1 MDHFPTPCC
10 SSYRVQLTRRILYF
24 KGVNMKSRKNVTAVE
39 TWEIM
44 QCCRD
49 ILGATEMQK
58 IFSRGQSQINRY
70 CSSPLHEDHQR
81 NPLDRLHL
89 LFSMLNEAGEREL
102 VVAALNHLCD
112 AIDHRVQEKQQY
124 EPDKL
129 TVEEECLDDYPEK
142 VELDRL
148 ISSNAAPELVRRQGE
163 HTCREIM
170 ETVTSY
176 ETHCGKK

>member
-1 MDHFPTPCC
+1 
-10 SSYRVQLTRRILYF
+10 
-24 KGVNMKSRKNVTAVE
+24 MKSRKTNTATE
-39 TWEIM
+39 TWEMM
-44 QCCRD
+44 QSCRET
-49 ILGATEMQK
+49 LGATSLQK

-70 CSSPLHEDHQR
+70 CSSPIHEDHQR

-89 LFSMLNEAGEREL
+89 LFTMLDESGEREL
-102 VVAALNHLCD
+102 VVAALNHLCSS
-112 AIDHRVQEKQQY
+112 IDYRIQEKT
-124 EPDKL
+124 EFIPDKL

-148 ISSNAAPELVRRQGE
+148 ISSNAAPAIVRRQGE

-176 ETHCGKK
+176 ERYCAENNQHKKNPL

>member
-1 MDHFPTPCC
+1 M
-10 SSYRVQLTRRILYF
+10 
-24 KGVNMKSRKNVTAVE
+24 
-39 TWEIM
+39 M
-44 QCCRD
+44 QCSRD
-49 ILGATEMQK
+49 VLGATSMQK

-70 CSSPLHEDHQR
+70 CSSPQHEDHQR

-89 LFSMLNEAGEREL
+89 LFSKLEEEGEKEL
-102 VVAALNHLCD
+102 VIAALNHLCSSVGYR
-112 AIDHRVQEKQQY
+112 IQEQQ
-124 EPDKL
+124 EIIPDKL

-148 ISSNAAPELVRRQGE
+148 IAINAAPELVRRQGE

-176 ETHCGKK
+176 EEHCKKNGYK

>member
-1 MDHFPTPCC
+1 M
-10 SSYRVQLTRRILYF
+10 
-24 KGVNMKSRKNVTAVE
+24 
-39 TWEIM
+39 M
-44 QCCRD
+44 QCCRE
-49 ILGATEMQK
+49 ILGATALQK

-70 CSSPLHEDHQR
+70 CSTPRHEDHQR

-89 LFSMLNEAGEREL
+89 LFTMLDEAGEREL
-102 VVAALNHLCD
+102 VLAALNFL
-112 AIDHRVQEKQQY
+112 AGSIGGRVQEQVHF
-124 EPDKL
+124 EPDKG

-148 ISSNAAPELVRRQGE
+148 IAVNAPPEMVRRQGE

-176 ETHCGKK
+176 EAHCRNK

>member
-1 MDHFPTPCC
+1 MK
-10 SSYRVQLTRRILYF
+10 TR
-24 KGVNMKSRKNVTAVE
+24 KTVNAVE
-39 TWEIM
+39 TWEM
-44 QCCRD
+44 MKCSRD
-49 ILGATEMQK
+49 CLGASELQK

-70 CSSPLHEDHQR
+70 CSSPLHEDYQR

-89 LFSMLNEAGEREL
+89 LFSKLDMAGEREL
-102 VVAALNHLCD
+102 VIAALNHLCD
-112 AIDHRVQEKQQY
+112 SIEHRVHEKVEC

-148 ISSNAAPELVRRQGE
+148 ISSCAPPEVVRRQGE

-176 ETHCGKK
+176 EKHYREK